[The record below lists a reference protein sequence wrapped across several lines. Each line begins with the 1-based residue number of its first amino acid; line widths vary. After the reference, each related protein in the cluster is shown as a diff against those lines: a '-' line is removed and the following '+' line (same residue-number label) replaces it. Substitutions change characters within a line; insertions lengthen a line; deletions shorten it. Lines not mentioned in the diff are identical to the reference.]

1 VTSEHKLVVGV
12 DDIKAVTFECLSCET
27 RISIPFE
34 KLNTPPRACSS
45 CNAIWWSGQ
54 DISTNVSTSGPA
66 ILGLIQALVTIRVLM
81 REKKNNCRI
90 LFELEEPAA

>member
-34 KLNTPPRACSS
+34 KLNIPPRACSS
-45 CNAIWWSGQ
+45 CNAI
-54 DISTNVSTSGPA
+54 
-66 ILGLIQALVTIRVLM
+66 
-81 REKKNNCRI
+81 
-90 LFELEEPAA
+90 